1 MIEDS
6 KMRIS
11 KRTII
16 LITLIL
22 IAVFSFFV
30 VSKVV
35 TAPDFNASTI
45 KSLDDKKVTVMKLA
59 ATAAASSTALSLIP
73 GDVAT
78 PIANEIAELTSYFI
92 VILGAI
98 LIEKILMSVVGYLS
112 FAFII
117 PFACLMGI
125 LYLYLKNE
133 VLKNIAIKLAL
144 FGIVLFATIP
154 VSIHAS
160 DLIYASY
167 QESIEQTIET
177 ANENKADIEEKKKDF
192 AEEDTNWMEKIE
204 SYLSNVT
211 SKIGADITA
220 MVTKGEESLASFLD
234 AIATL
239 IIISCVI
246 PIIVLIVFALVI
258 KILFNFDSTRL
269 TNVVREK
276 VGAKHHK
283 D

>member
-1 MIEDS
+1 MIEPS
-6 KMRIS
+6 KFKVS

-16 LITLIL
+16 LIALIL

-144 FGIVLFATIP
+144 FGVILFATIP

-160 DLIYASY
+160 DLIYESY
-167 QESIEQTIET
+167 QDSIEQTIET
-177 ANENKADIEEKKKDF
+177 ANQNKDDIDEKKKDF
-192 AEEDTNWMEKIE
+192 AEEDKNWMEKIE
-204 SYLSNVT
+204 SYLSSVT
-211 SKIGADITA
+211 SKIGADINS

-276 VGAKHHK
+276 VGAKNHTH
-283 D
+283 

>member
-1 MIEDS
+1 MIEPS
-6 KMRIS
+6 KLKVS

-16 LITLIL
+16 LIALIL

-144 FGIVLFATIP
+144 FGVILFATIP

-160 DLIYASY
+160 DLIYESY
-167 QESIEQTIET
+167 QDSIEQTIET
-177 ANENKADIEEKKKDF
+177 ANQNKDDIDEKKKDF
-192 AEEDTNWMEKIE
+192 AEEDKNWMEKIE
-204 SYLSNVT
+204 SYLSSVT
-211 SKIGADITA
+211 SKIGADINA

-276 VGAKHHK
+276 VGAKHHTH
-283 D
+283 

>member
-1 MIEDS
+1 MIEPS
-6 KMRIS
+6 KLKVS

-16 LITLIL
+16 LIALIL

-45 KSLDDKKVTVMKLA
+45 KSLDDKKITVMKLA

-144 FGIVLFATIP
+144 FGVILFATIP

-167 QESIEQTIET
+167 QDSIEQTIET
-177 ANENKADIEEKKKDF
+177 ANQNKDDIDEKKKDF
-192 AEEDTNWMEKIE
+192 AEEDKNWMEKIE

-211 SKIGADITA
+211 SKIGADINA

-269 TNVVREK
+269 ANVAREK
-276 VGAKHHK
+276 VGVKHHK